1 MSYNKKYLPQDKED
15 LEFINY
21 LEKTNIED
29 IITDVPILL
38 EWLQDGNWPQG
49 KLIAKYLSP
58 KVNLIKNE
66 IIGILKGKDEMWKYW
81 ILNGLLL
88 KTEKKLDRSI
98 IEELEELYTN
108 PSEDESEAE
117 VDSIAYLI
125 LKKNV

>member
-98 IEELEELYTN
+98 IEELEKLYTN